1 LRSSTLWAIPLIAL
15 AGMFGCTKTQ
25 SPVASAETDVVSS
38 PQDETAVR
46 ATVAEFAKT
55 WNDHDVKA
63 MCDLVAEDVLW
74 IVSNGNVWRGKEEVS
89 RAYEQIARHLAANA
103 SMHPWSLELMEVRFL
118 APQLAVA
125 TARMRS
131 GQVGQEFHLRNS
143 FVMAKRGGSW
153 KIVHFH
159 STTILPIIVKNDRP
173 DFGLPR

>member
-1 LRSSTLWAIPLIAL
+1 MRSFTLWAIPLIAL

-25 SPVASAETDVVSS
+25 SPLAIAGTDVVSS

-46 ATVAEFAKT
+46 ATVAEFAKN

-63 MCDLVAEDVLW
+63 MCELVAEDVLW
-74 IVSNGNVWRGKEEVS
+74 IVSNGNVWRGKEQVCQ
-89 RAYEQIARHLAANA
+89 AYEQINQHLAANA

-131 GQVGQEFHLRNS
+131 GQDGQAFHSRNS
-143 FVMAKRGGSW
+143 FVMAGSGGAW